1 METKTKLRYVAYARK
16 STDQEEKQIT
26 SIEDQLREIER
37 IGADC
42 HITKKLTE
50 KRTAKT
56 LGRPVFAEML
66 QMILDKKVDGIVC
79 WKLNRLAR
87 NPIDGGQII
96 WMLQNGVIK
105 EIRTD
110 DGIYTPESDMIM
122 LHIHFG
128 MAHQFSLNL
137 SKDIKRGVK
146 SRLLDGVRPSMAP
159 IGYSN
164 SKYHDKGTE
173 EILVDEDRFPK
184 VRKIFDLMLTGQY
197 APLQLVGIAD
207 KELHLKNRGWG
218 KRPDKPMTKSNMYRV
233 LSNSFYYGE
242 FEFPEGSGEWYK
254 GTHKPMITQ
263 DEYDRVQFLLG
274 RAGKPRP
281 KTHIFAYTGLM
292 RCAGCGARITCE
304 EKWKHHKNGNTHHYV
319 YYRCTGGKSP
329 DCTEKSVEVKVLEKE
344 IDEFLSTIQIP
355 PEFHEWA
362 MSELKQL
369 HEKEKSDRNNLLSV
383 HQKDYDEC
391 VLKLDKLADMLLEG
405 NVSNEMYKRKE
416 TSFITQKAELK
427 QLLDGDDKRVDEWLK
442 KLESTLTF
450 AERAREE
457 FQKGDLL
464 KRRQIL
470 TALGTEHILK
480 DRHLHIQTEKP
491 LLILQEVVSENNR
504 IKDTLEPPKDVG
516 NKQHLKDSY
525 AKSSL
530 MWGRGELNPGPRN
543 DPQLILQG
551 VGHSFCFRQ
560 SAYGTHKI
568 AQCRTLFL

>member
-1 METKTKLRYVAYARK
+1 METNTKLRYVAYARK

-66 QMILDKKVDGIVC
+66 QLILDKKVQGIVC

-105 EIRTD
+105 EVRTD

-137 SKDIKRGVK
+137 SKDIKRGLK
-146 SRLLDGVRPSMAP
+146 SRVQEGVRPSMAP

-164 SKYHDKGTE
+164 SHYRIKRME

-233 LSNSFYYGE
+233 LTSTFYYGK
-242 FEFPEGSGEWYK
+242 FEFPEKSGNWYEGK
-254 GTHKPMITQ
+254 HKAMITE

-274 RAGKPRP
+274 RAGKPRA

-304 EKWKHHKNGNTHHYV
+304 EKWKHQKNGNSHHYI
-319 YYRCTGGKSP
+319 YYRCTGSQGP
-329 DCTEKSVEVKVLEKE
+329 ECFEKSVEVKVLEKQ
-344 IDEFLSTIQIP
+344 IDDFLSKIQIP

-362 MSELKQL
+362 VEELKKL
-369 HEKEKSDRNNLLSV
+369 HEKEKGDRNSLIV
-383 HQKDYDEC
+383 KHEQEYKDC
-391 VLKLDKLADMLLEG
+391 VFKLDQLM
-405 NVSNEMYKRKE
+405 
-416 TSFITQKAELK
+416 EL
-427 QLLDGDDKRVDEWLK
+427 R
-442 KLESTLTF
+442 
-450 AERAREE
+450 
-457 FQKGDLL
+457 
-464 KRRQIL
+464 
-470 TALGTEHILK
+470 
-480 DRHLHIQTEKP
+480 
-491 LLILQEVVSENNR
+491 
-504 IKDTLEPPKDVG
+504 
-516 NKQHLKDSY
+516 
-525 AKSSL
+525 
-530 MWGRGELNPGPRN
+530 
-543 DPQLILQG
+543 
-551 VGHSFCFRQ
+551 
-560 SAYGTHKI
+560 
-568 AQCRTLFL
+568 

>member
-1 METKTKLRYVAYARK
+1 METNTKLRYVAYARK

-66 QMILDKKVDGIVC
+66 QLILDKKVDGIVC

-137 SKDIKRGVK
+137 SKDIKRGLQG
-146 SRLLDGVRPSMAP
+146 RLREGVRPSIAP
-159 IGYSN
+159 IGYLN
-164 SKYHDKGTE
+164 SQYHIKRME
-173 EILVDEDRFPK
+173 EILVDEERFPK
-184 VRKIFDLMLTGQY
+184 VRKIFDLMLSGQY
-197 APLQLVGIAD
+197 SPLQLVEIAD
-207 KELHLKNRGWG
+207 KQLHLETRGTKKWPR
-218 KRPDKPMTKSNMYRV
+218 KAMSKSNMYRV
-233 LSNSFYYGE
+233 LTNPFYYGS
-242 FEFPEGSGEWYK
+242 FEFPEGSGDWHVGK
-254 GTHKPMITQ
+254 HRAMITESEFDKIQ
-263 DEYDRVQFLLG
+263 SLLG
-274 RAGKPRP
+274 REGRPRP

-304 EKWKHHKNGNTHHYV
+304 EKWKHQKNGNPHHYV

-329 DCTEKSVEVKVLEKE
+329 DCVEKSVEVKLLEKE
-344 IDEFLSTIQIP
+344 IDQFLATIQIP
-355 PEFHEWA
+355 PEFHEW
-362 MSELKQL
+362 SIDELKKL

-383 HQKDYDEC
+383 HQKDYDGC

-405 NVSNEMYKRKE
+405 NMSNEMYKRRE
-416 TSFITQKAELK
+416 TSLIKQKAELRR
-427 QLLDGDDKRVDEWLK
+427 LLDGDDKRVDDWLK

-457 FQKGDLL
+457 FAKGDIA

-480 DRHLHIQTEKP
+480 DRAIHIQTEKP
-491 LLILQEVVSENNR
+491 LLVLQEVVSESNR
-504 IKDTLEPPKDVG
+504 LLDKLEPPKSVG
-516 NKQHLKDSY
+516 NNGRIKQIYD
-525 AKSSL
+525 KSSS
-530 MWGRGELNPGPRN
+530 MWNT
-543 DPQLILQG
+543 
-551 VGHSFCFRQ
+551 VK
-560 SAYGTHKI
+560 AV
-568 AQCRTLFL
+568 RTIFEEENLYIYI

>member
-1 METKTKLRYVAYARK
+1 METKPKLRFVAYARK

-137 SKDIKRGVK
+137 SKDIKRGLQG
-146 SRLLDGVRPSMAP
+146 RLREGVRPSIAP
-159 IGYSN
+159 IGYLN
-164 SKYHDKGTE
+164 SQYHIKRME

-184 VRKIFDLMLTGQY
+184 VRKVFDLMLSGQY
-197 APLQLVGIAD
+197 SPLQLVEIAD
-207 KELHLKNRGWG
+207 KQLHLETRGTKKWPR
-218 KRPDKPMTKSNMYRV
+218 KAMSKSNMYRV
-233 LSNSFYYGE
+233 LTNPFYYGS
-242 FEFPEGSGEWYK
+242 FEFPEGSGNWNVGK
-254 GTHKPMITQ
+254 HKPMITEE
-263 DEYDRVQFLLG
+263 EYDKIQFLLG
-274 RAGKPRP
+274 REGRPRP

-292 RCAGCGARITCE
+292 RCAGCGARVTAE
-304 EKWKHHKNGNTHHYV
+304 EKWKHQQNGNSHHYI
-319 YYRCTGGKSP
+319 YYRCTGSQGP
-329 DCTEKSVEVKVLEKE
+329 ECTEKSVEVKVLEKQ
-344 IDEFLSTIQIP
+344 IDDFLSKIQIP

-362 MSELKQL
+362 VEELKKL
-369 HEKEKSDRNNLLSV
+369 HEKEKGDRNSLIV
-383 HQKDYDEC
+383 KHERDYKDC
-391 VLKLDKLADMLLEG
+391 VFKLDQLMELRLDGK
-405 NVSNEMYKRKE
+405 VSDEMFSRKE
-416 TSFITQKAELK
+416 SQLLKQKAELK
-427 QLLDGDDKRVDEWLK
+427 RLSDGDDKRVDDWLVR
-442 KLESTLTF
+442 LESTLTF

-457 FQKGDLL
+457 FAKGDIA

-480 DRHLHIQTEKP
+480 DRAIHINTEKP
-491 LLILQEVVSENNR
+491 LLVLQEVVSVSNQLLD
-504 IKDTLEPPKDVG
+504 KLEPPKSVG
-516 NKQHLKDSY
+516 NNGRIKQIY
-525 AKSSL
+525 AESSS
-530 MWGRGELNPGPRN
+530 MWRWGESNPRAESGMMR
-543 DPQLILQG
+543 
-551 VGHSFCFRQ
+551 FYE
-560 SAYGTHKI
+560 A
-568 AQCRTLFL
+568 

>member
-1 METKTKLRYVAYARK
+1 MEKETKGIKFVAYARK
-16 STDQEEKQIT
+16 STDQREKQIT

-42 HITKKLTE
+42 IIVKTLTE
-50 KRTAKT
+50 KRSAKT

-66 QMILDKKVDGIVC
+66 QMILDKKVEGIIC

-87 NPIDGGQII
+87 NSVDGGQII

-110 DGIYTPESDMIM
+110 DGIYTPGSDMIM
-122 LHIHFG
+122 LYIHFG
-128 MAHQFSLNL
+128 MANQFSINL
-137 SKDIKRGVK
+137 SKDIKRGLK
-146 SRLLDGVRPSMAP
+146 SRVMEGFRPCMAP

-164 SKYHDKGTE
+164 SHYGVKRTE
-173 EILVDEDRFPK
+173 KILVDEDRFPK

-197 APLQLVGIAD
+197 SAFQLVEIAE
-207 KELHLKNRGWG
+207 KELMLRNRGWG
-218 KRPDKPMTKSNMYRV
+218 RRPDKPMTKSNIYRV
-233 LSNSFYYGE
+233 LTNTFYYAE
-242 FEFPEGSGEWYK
+242 FEFPVGSGNWYT
-254 GTHKPMITQ
+254 GTHQPMITK

-344 IDEFLSTIQIP
+344 IDEFLATIQIP

-362 MSELKQL
+362 IGELKQL

-416 TSFITQKAELK
+416 TSLIEQKTGLK
-427 QLLDGDDKRVDEWLK
+427 RLLDGDDKRVDDWLK

-457 FQKGDLL
+457 FAKGDIA

-470 TALGTEHILK
+470 TALGTEHIMK
-480 DRHLHIQTEKP
+480 GRHLYIQTEKP
-491 LLILQEVVSENNR
+491 LLVLQEVVSETVR
-504 IKDTLEPPKDVG
+504 IRNTLEPPKDEEDKG
-516 NKQHLKDSY
+516 HLKDSY

-530 MWGRGELNPGPRN
+530 MWKCRESNPSPNPSLKESLRRVVSV
-543 DPQLILQG
+543 I
-551 VGHSFCFRQ
+551 V
-560 SAYGTHKI
+560 
-568 AQCRTLFL
+568 